1 MKNQSSQSVIILC
14 GGMSKRMGQDKGS
27 MKIQET
33 PMIIHVLEAITPQIN
48 EVIIVLNDRDRI
60 AKYKSIIDSYLKKLN
75 KKFNFNL
82 IFLEDEIKNKGPMSG
97 IMTGLKNISSEYGL
111 ILPCDS
117 PFISNEY
124 IKNMFE
130 ILNEIKSLYNN
141 VDGIIPFHFKKK
153 LENEDKNE
161 KNNIKTNKKTNKKNN
176 KKNNKKV
183 NGKLNRKTKEN
194 DNKKDN
200 KNEIDIPKSGFYKE
214 GVMKNFII
222 ENTEPLHSIY
232 KKNTYK
238 TIESLLEQNEMKVK
252 SLIKSIN
259 SYFILIDEYK
269 DNSTNKKLN
278 YNISSSNFKNI
289 NYKKDINEIN

>member
-130 ILNEIKSLYNN
+130 ILDEIKSLYNN

-161 KNNIKTNKKTNKKNN
+161 KNNIKTNKKTNKKI
-176 KKNNKKV
+176 

-289 NYKKDINEIN
+289 NYKKDINEINWYKIKNS

>member
-1 MKNQSSQSVIILC
+1 MKSQSSQSIIILC

-27 MKIQET
+27 MKIQEV

-75 KKFNFNL
+75 KKFKFNL
-82 IFLEDEIKNKGPMSG
+82 IFLEDEIKNKGPLSG

-130 ILNEIKSLYNN
+130 ILDEIKSLYNN
-141 VDGIIPFHFKKK
+141 VDGITPFHFKKK

-161 KNNIKTNKKTNKKNN
+161 KNNIKTNKK
-176 KKNNKKV
+176 NNKKV

-194 DNKKDN
+194 YNKKDN

-289 NYKKDINEIN
+289 NYKKDINEINWYKIKNS

>member
-1 MKNQSSQSVIILC
+1 MKSQSTQSIIILC

-27 MKIQET
+27 MKIQEV

-117 PFISNEY
+117 PSISNEY

-130 ILNEIKSLYNN
+130 ILDEIKSLYNN

-161 KNNIKTNKKTNKKNN
+161 KNNIKTNKKTN

-252 SLIKSIN
+252 SLIKSMN

>member
-1 MKNQSSQSVIILC
+1 MKIQSNQSIIILC

-27 MKIQET
+27 MQIQET
-33 PMIIHVLEAITPQIN
+33 PMIIHVLEAITPKIN

-75 KKFNFNL
+75 KKFNFKL
-82 IFLEDEIKNKGPMSG
+82 IFVEDEIKNKGPISG

-124 IKNMFE
+124 IKNMFK
-130 ILNEIKSLYNN
+130 ILDEIKSLYTD
-141 VDGIIPFHFKKK
+141 VDGIVPFHFKKK
-153 LENEDKNE
+153 LENEEKNGKNKGNDNE
-161 KNNIKTNKKTNKKNN
+161 K
-176 KKNNKKV
+176 
-183 NGKLNRKTKEN
+183 
-194 DNKKDN
+194 DNE
-200 KNEIDIPKSGFYKE
+200 NEIDLPKSGFYKE
-214 GVMKNFII
+214 GVIKNFII

-238 TIESLLEQNEMKVK
+238 AIESLLEQNEMKVK
-252 SLIKSIN
+252 SLIKSMN

-269 DNSTNKKLN
+269 DSSTNKKLN
-278 YNISSSNFKNI
+278 YNISNSNFKNI
-289 NYKKDINEIN
+289 NYKKDIDEIS

>member
-1 MKNQSSQSVIILC
+1 MKSQSSQSIIILC

-27 MKIQET
+27 MKIQEV

-75 KKFNFNL
+75 KKFKFNL
-82 IFLEDEIKNKGPMSG
+82 IFLEDEIKNKGPLSG

-130 ILNEIKSLYNN
+130 ILDEIKSLYNN
-141 VDGIIPFHFKKK
+141 VDGITPFHFKKK

-161 KNNIKTNKKTNKKNN
+161 KNNIKTNKKTN

>member
-1 MKNQSSQSVIILC
+1 MFKRYYMKSQSSQSIIILC

-27 MKIQET
+27 MKIQEV

-130 ILNEIKSLYNN
+130 ILDEIKSLYNN
-141 VDGIIPFHFKKK
+141 VDGITPFHFKKK

-161 KNNIKTNKKTNKKNN
+161 KNNIKTNKK
-176 KKNNKKV
+176 V

-194 DNKKDN
+194 DNKKNN

>member
-97 IMTGLKNISSEYGL
+97 IMTGLKNISSQYGL

-130 ILNEIKSLYNN
+130 ILDEIKSLYNN

-161 KNNIKTNKKTNKKNN
+161 KNNIKTNKKTNKKI
-176 KKNNKKV
+176 

-214 GVMKNFII
+214 EVMKNFII

>member
-1 MKNQSSQSVIILC
+1 MFKRYYMKSQSSHSIIILC

-130 ILNEIKSLYNN
+130 ILDEIKSLYNN

-161 KNNIKTNKKTNKKNN
+161 KNNIKTNKK
-176 KKNNKKV
+176 NNKKV

-194 DNKKDN
+194 YNKKDN
-200 KNEIDIPKSGFYKE
+200 KNEIDIPKSGFYKK

-238 TIESLLEQNEMKVK
+238 IIESLLDQNEMKVK